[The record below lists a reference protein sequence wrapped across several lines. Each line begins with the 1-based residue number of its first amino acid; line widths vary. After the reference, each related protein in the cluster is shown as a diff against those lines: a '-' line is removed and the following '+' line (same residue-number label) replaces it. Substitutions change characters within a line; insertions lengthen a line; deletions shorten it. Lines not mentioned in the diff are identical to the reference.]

1 MLGYYLSQ
9 PHPHGAGVK
18 RETRRSSMAVS
29 KRTMLAGGS
38 SLLIALSTAAIAQ
51 TAKGN
56 AKSSEAGTLGEGDTY
71 MIGKKGQ
78 RLHKS
83 KVKVTAAQHE
93 AAMKK
98 GAREVKPGT
107 VIYKQGGKLYMM
119 EDNANEK
126 ASQHFQSNFDVDY

>member
-1 MLGYYLSQ
+1 MKL
-9 PHPHGAGVK
+9 
-18 RETRRSSMAVS
+18 S
-29 KRTMLAGGS
+29 KRAILVAGS
-38 SLLIALSTAAIAQ
+38 SALIALSTGAIAQ

-56 AKSSEAGTLGEGDTY
+56 AKSSEAGTIGEGEAY
-71 MIGKKGQ
+71 MIGPKGQ

-83 KVKVTAAQHE
+83 KVKVSSAAHE

-98 GAREVKPGT
+98 GAREVRPGT

-119 EDNANEK
+119 EDTANER

>member
-1 MLGYYLSQ
+1 MKL
-9 PHPHGAGVK
+9 
-18 RETRRSSMAVS
+18 S
-29 KRTMLAGGS
+29 KRAMLVAGS
-38 SLLIALSTAAIAQ
+38 TALIALSTGAIAQ

-56 AKSSEAGTLGEGDTY
+56 AKSSEAGTIGEGEAY
-71 MIGKKGQ
+71 MIGPKGQ

-83 KVKVTAAQHE
+83 KVKVSSAAHE

-119 EDNANEK
+119 EDTANEK
-126 ASQHFQSNFDVDY
+126 ASQHFQSNFDIDY